1 MDILKTLL
9 ILKNML
15 LYKKKTCFIKRTA
28 RNKSLLTVLTST
40 GLITFSLEV
49 AQYKVIISPVFLRTP
64 LNMKISIKRSKKQV
78 WSNKKIIKEVKR
90 STTVFIFETSFGFST
105 QQGMLQKKIGGVLIC
120 SFSF

>member
-9 ILKNML
+9 ILKNTL

-49 AQYKVIISPVFLRTP
+49 AQYKVTISPVFLRTP
-64 LNMKISIKRSKKQV
+64 LNMNISIKSSKKQV
-78 WSNKKIIKEVKR
+78 WSNKKIVREVQR

-105 QQGMLQKKIGGVLIC
+105 QQGMLKKKIGGVLIC